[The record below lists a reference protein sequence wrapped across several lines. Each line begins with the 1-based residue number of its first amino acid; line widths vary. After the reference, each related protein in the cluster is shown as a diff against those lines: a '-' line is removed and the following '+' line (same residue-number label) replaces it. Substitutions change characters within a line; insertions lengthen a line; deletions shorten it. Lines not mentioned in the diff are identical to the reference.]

1 MFSDI
6 IIRCAPSGMSAKSQQ
21 RFCVVLGDEAAGKFT
36 ADYADDTDKNKKIL
50 SLALNPRFID

>member
-21 RFCVVLGDEAAGKFT
+21 CFCVVLGDEAAGKFT
-36 ADYADDTDKNKKIL
+36 ADDTDKNKKIL

>member
-1 MFSDI
+1 
-6 IIRCAPSGMSAKSQQ
+6 MSAKSQQ
-21 RFCVVLGDEAAGKFT
+21 CFCVVLGDEAAGKFT